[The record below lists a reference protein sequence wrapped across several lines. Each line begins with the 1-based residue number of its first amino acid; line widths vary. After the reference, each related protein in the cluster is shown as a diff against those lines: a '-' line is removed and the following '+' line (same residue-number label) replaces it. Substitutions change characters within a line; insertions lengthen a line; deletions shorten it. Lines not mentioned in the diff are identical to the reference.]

1 MTPARAAPT
10 LPALLAA
17 GTLLLA
23 LAEFGQVWY
32 YPAPEPDAELVR
44 AFGGA
49 FRFGLWLA
57 ASVCIFAHLIRRGP
71 GPMLGALAPFV
82 PFVLWGAA
90 ATAFWSIDRTAGVR
104 ALTFWSL
111 AAGLAAAAG
120 AELGPRT
127 LARGTALLFLA
138 VVAGSLA
145 AALLAPAMATM
156 AYGDATAVRG
166 LFPHKN
172 AFGWFCGLGL
182 VWSVGT
188 RRALGGTLAAAV
200 AVAMLAGLLASGS
213 KTAAAVLPAVG
224 AYALGLGLSRRAFPD
239 GAQAALALAIL
250 TAGAALVAVA
260 VAPLA
265 VESVERY
272 ATFTGR
278 TDVWRHYLAYL
289 HERPLT
295 GYGAGILSSDTELN
309 RAIGAA
315 VPGYEAQRLRSPHSL
330 YIGLA
335 SESGLVGLAFFVAAH
350 AWIAVVAP
358 FRDLTPWSRIAGAL
372 AVAILL
378 AGVTEMR
385 DGFLPGTATL
395 LLVAARAAALRDPPD
410 GQPGAATPSRAY
422 STTCRPRCAATR
434 PRTFAASSHQPAS
447 LASGSRPSSG

>member
-1 MTPARAAPT
+1 MTPARAAPS

-17 GTLLLA
+17 GALLVA

-32 YPAPEPDAELVR
+32 YPTPEPDAELAR

-49 FRFGLWLA
+49 FRMALWPA
-57 ASVCIFAHLIRRGP
+57 AAAAILAHLLRQGP
-71 GPMLGALAPFV
+71 GPALHALAPFA

-90 ATAFWSIDRTAGVR
+90 AVAFWSIDRTAGIR
-104 ALTFWSL
+104 TLTFWSL

-120 AELGPRT
+120 AELDPRT
-127 LARGTALLFLA
+127 LARGVALLFLA

-145 AALLAPAMATM
+145 AVLLAPAAATM

-172 AFGWFCGLGL
+172 AFGWFCALGL
-182 VWSVGT
+182 VWCFGA
-188 RRALGGTLAAAV
+188 RRTLGSGLAAGIAATMAV
-200 AVAMLAGLLASGS
+200 GLVASGS
-213 KTAAAVLPAVG
+213 KTAAAVLPAVA
-224 AYALGLGLSRRAFPD
+224 AYALALGLCRRVFPD
-239 GAQAALALAIL
+239 GARAALALSIV
-250 TAGAALVAVA
+250 AALAA
-260 VAPLA
+260 IAAIALAPLVADA
-265 VESVERY
+265 VDRY

-278 TDVWRHYLAYL
+278 TDVWRHYLAHL

-295 GYGAGILSSDTELN
+295 GYGPGILSTDTELN

-315 VPGYEAQRLRSPHSL
+315 VPGHEAQRLRSPHSL

-335 SESGLVGLAFFVAAH
+335 SESGLIGAGFFLAAH
-350 AWIAVVAP
+350 AWVAFVAP
-358 FRDLTPWSRIAGAL
+358 FRRLAPWSRTAGAL

-395 LLVAARAAALRDPPD
+395 LLVAARAASFRDPAPMS
-410 GQPGAATPSRAY
+410 AAGLNLR
-422 STTCRPRCAATR
+422 
-434 PRTFAASSHQPAS
+434 
-447 LASGSRPSSG
+447 